1 MENRLSR
8 SWSIANCLDAKRGGH
23 GPRDA
28 RFVREGGRRCDKV
41 KGNGR
46 ATTGAQIHFILNRK
60 KSPGFVALGISRGS
74 FSPDYRHLH
83 AQIITPPVMH
93 PGAPADADRNPGMP
107 PDPMQDLMADKSKLA
122 RNDERQRKLV
132 SDTDRLLLLANQL
145 KSEVAASGSETMTPL
160 MLHQMDEIEKLARS
174 VKEKMRN

>member
-1 MENRLSR
+1 MRQSQRQWQRDHGGADPLHPQPKEVAGIRRARYLS
-8 SWSIANCLDAKRGGH
+8 WLLFAGL
-23 GPRDA
+23 PLL
-28 RFVREGGRRCDKV
+28 
-41 KGNGR
+41 
-46 ATTGAQIHFILNRK
+46 AT
-60 KSPGFVALGISRGS
+60 P
-74 FSPDYRHLH
+74 RHLH

>member
-1 MENRLSR
+1 
-8 SWSIANCLDAKRGGH
+8 
-23 GPRDA
+23 
-28 RFVREGGRRCDKV
+28 
-41 KGNGR
+41 
-46 ATTGAQIHFILNRK
+46 
-60 KSPGFVALGISRGS
+60 
-74 FSPDYRHLH
+74 
-83 AQIITPPVMH
+83 MH